1 MQQSSNL
8 YVWYCASLPLFFSL
22 SLILFFSSHSLSLP
36 RILVHPHTN
45 FISSTHYNTINIDEP
60 RIKITNIAMQSRK
73 ISGRKQHLRFMPWA
87 LCACNFW
94 YTNFRQTNR
103 CERKYDRKNKC
114 KIAKSSIWV
123 FFFILLLLS
132 LYWERTSVR
141 WAAQLCQNLCVL
153 CNFIEKY

>member
-1 MQQSSNL
+1 MFDIVHHNHYSFHSHSSSFL
-8 YVWYCASLPLFFSL
+8 
-22 SLILFFSSHSLSLP
+22 SSHSLSLP
-36 RILVHPHTN
+36 LILVHPHTN

-60 RIKITNIAMQSRK
+60 RIKITTIAMQSRK

-123 FFFILLLLS
+123 FFLFCCCCLS
-132 LYWERTSVR
+132 TESARVCDGLHICAKIYAFYAIS
-141 WAAQLCQNLCVL
+141 
-153 CNFIEKY
+153 